1 MWSKV
6 FSSQKEVKNGL
17 NSTVKLD
24 LPPQNNQA
32 HANSKMLITNAINI
46 FQRNLEIC

>member
-1 MWSKV
+1 
-6 FSSQKEVKNGL
+6 VKNGL

-46 FQRNLEIC
+46 FSAEFRNMLTTLLKTRW